1 MEQVKIAIA
10 TDQEKRL
17 TNEHFGDAKQYI
29 VYQIDKHSVKKI
41 GIIEN
46 TTEAEKEHEH
56 HHGDPSKA
64 QGIGKLMKNNNI
76 QVLVG
81 KVFGPN
87 IKRMLKDFII
97 VLVNDENSDL
107 AAERIRQNFDKI
119 IENMQNKENRQ
130 HINLRKI

>member
-1 MEQVKIAIA
+1 
-10 TDQEKRL
+10 
-17 TNEHFGDAKQYI
+17 
-29 VYQIDKHSVKKI
+29 
-41 GIIEN
+41 
-46 TTEAEKEHEH
+46 
-56 HHGDPSKA
+56 
-64 QGIGKLMKNNNI
+64 MKNNNI

-119 IENMQNKENRQ
+119 IDNMQNKENRQ

>member
-29 VYQIDKHSVKKI
+29 VYQIDKHSIKKI
-41 GIIEN
+41 GIIKN
-46 TTEAEKEHEH
+46 TTELEKEHEH
-56 HHGDPSKA
+56 LHGDSSKA